1 MIVLSSEQRCG
12 KEGRM
17 RGATGQRN
25 TMGGRGSRGRTV
37 FREGEQVKNCF
48 QQRKQE
54 IELIKLVNGR
64 GGGGR
69 ELYVGYRR
77 AD

>member
-1 MIVLSSEQRCG
+1 MFDPFCFQALAAKESS
-12 KEGRM
+12 M
-17 RGATGQRN
+17 RGATGQRK
-25 TMGGRGSRGRTV
+25 TM
-37 FREGEQVKNCF
+37 EGKQGKNFFLCCD

-54 IELIKLVNGR
+54 IELIRLVNGR

-69 ELYVGYRR
+69 ELYEGYRR